1 MKNKLITYL
10 CLAAFCLA
18 GTNSAFANVSSDP
31 AMVVA
36 DAVIV
41 RPVCLVATIVGSAFF
56 VVALPFAATSK
67 TVKSTAH
74 TLVVMPARA
83 TFTRPMGDIDML
95 VDY

>member
-1 MKNKLITYL
+1 MKNKLITFV

-18 GTNSAFANVSSDP
+18 GTNSSFASADP

-36 DAVIV
+36 DAVLV
-41 RPVCLVATIVGSAFF
+41 RPVCLVATIVGGAFF

-74 TLVVMPARA
+74 TLVVIPAKA
-83 TFTRPMGDIDML
+83 TFTRPMGDIDVL

>member
-1 MKNKLITYL
+1 MKNKLITFV
-10 CLAAFCLA
+10 CLVAFCQA
-18 GTNSAFANVSSDP
+18 GTNSSFAAASADP

-41 RPVCLVATIVGSAFF
+41 RPFCLVATIVGSAFF

-74 TLVVMPARA
+74 TLVVIPAKA
-83 TFTRPMGDIDML
+83 TFTRPMGDIDVL